1 MIQTLLLVVAVV
13 LIALAAALAILVFAA
28 TRRFK
33 GQYLDADGVRI
44 HYRVEGRGAPVVLV
58 HGYGAQADV
67 NWRLPG
73 VIRSLRKKYQV
84 ISFDVR
90 GHGLSGKPSDPA
102 KYGVETARDIIR
114 LLDHL
119 GLERAHVVGYSMGGF
134 ITLKLV
140 TMYPDRLLSA
150 APCGAGWENPDGN
163 NLQLLASLT
172 ESLERGEGYGPL
184 IRALEP
190 SRKEPAAW
198 KAKLINFLMGTF
210 NDNRA
215 MTCIMQRFPDLSVT
229 EEELRANR
237 VPVLSIVGTKDP
249 LRAGADAMVGVMAN
263 HRAVFVKGG
272 DHFTTIFRKE
282 FLASLHEFLAQATA

>member
-90 GHGLSGKPSDPA
+90 GHGLSGKPPEPA

-190 SRKEPAAW
+190 GRKEPAAW

-210 NDNRA
+210 NDNQA
-215 MTCIMQRFPDLSVT
+215 MTCIMKRFPDLSVT

-249 LRAGADAMVGVMAN
+249 LRAGADAMVGVMGN

-282 FLASLHEFLAQATA
+282 FLANLHEFLAQATA